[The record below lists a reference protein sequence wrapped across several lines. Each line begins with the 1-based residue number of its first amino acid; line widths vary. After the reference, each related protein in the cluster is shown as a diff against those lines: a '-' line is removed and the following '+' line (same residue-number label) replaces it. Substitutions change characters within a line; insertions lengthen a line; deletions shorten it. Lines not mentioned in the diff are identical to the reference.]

1 MNINLQTA
9 ITVGKSLAIKRE
21 KGDDE
26 TEVICAHLKFTD
38 LFLRREQVNALCGMR
53 PGWAETA
60 FFDELGAPFGL
71 WSLVLRRAEFA
82 VTGSISGPD
91 DHGLV
96 FTEAT
101 IDGVEITLTSQ
112 GAVLAGQVSWL
123 VAGDEAGDAEP
134 LLGRI
139 CQAKLTLTDGGQMD
153 MLRTAGTVN
162 AALSATKRF
171 VQHVESMGCDVT
183 ISHLGAD
190 GKQTDSVTI
199 KGKRNRPNEGLA

>member
-1 MNINLQTA
+1 MTINLQTV

-71 WSLVLRRAEFA
+71 WSLSMPAAEFTVA
-82 VTGSISGPD
+82 GTISGPD
-91 DHGLV
+91 DNGLT

-101 IDGVEITLTSQ
+101 IDGVEIAFTKL
-112 GAVLAGQVSWL
+112 GAVMSGQIVWL
-123 VAGDEAGDAEP
+123 IAGDEASDIEP

-139 CQAKLTLTDGGQMD
+139 CQAKLTLSNGWQMD
-153 MLRTAGTVN
+153 TLRDPPKN
-162 AALSATKRF
+162 HEHR
-171 VQHVESMGCDVT
+171 
-183 ISHLGAD
+183 
-190 GKQTDSVTI
+190 
-199 KGKRNRPNEGLA
+199 